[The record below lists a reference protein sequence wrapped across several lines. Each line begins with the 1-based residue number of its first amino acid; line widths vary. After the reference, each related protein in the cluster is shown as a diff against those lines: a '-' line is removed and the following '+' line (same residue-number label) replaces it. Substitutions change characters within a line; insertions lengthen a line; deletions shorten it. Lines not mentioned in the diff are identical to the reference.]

1 MASRASD
8 IGPPESRG
16 DQDDLDR
23 LAVHLVPM
31 RRRHLRAIMRIEAQV
46 YPRPWSLPLFLS
58 ELNLRT
64 SRVYFVARVG
74 GAVVGYCGLML
85 VEGDGHITN
94 IAVDPAWHRHQI
106 GTRLLLNA
114 VRQSLA
120 RGATR
125 MTLEVR
131 MSNRAAQ
138 NMYRK
143 FGFESAGVRK
153 NYYAESREDALIM
166 WAYGLDRPE
175 YAERISAIESGIRGS
190 TLLEDGDFGRS

>member
-8 IGPPESRG
+8 IGPPESPG
-16 DQDDLDR
+16 DPDDADR

-31 RRRHLRAIMRIEAQV
+31 RRRHLRAVMRIEAQV

-64 SRVYFVARVG
+64 SRAYFVARVG
-74 GAVVGYCGLML
+74 GTVVGYCGLML

-94 IAVDPAWHRHQI
+94 IAVDPLWQRHQI

-114 VRQSLA
+114 TRHCLA

-138 NMYRK
+138 TMYRK
-143 FGFESAGVRK
+143 FGFEAAGVRK

-166 WAYGLDRPE
+166 WAYGLDTAK
-175 YAERISAIESGIRGS
+175 YAERLSVIESGIRGS
-190 TLLEDGDFGRS
+190 TLVEDGDFGR

>member
-16 DQDDLDR
+16 DPEGLDR

-31 RRRHLRAIMRIEAQV
+31 RRRHLRGVMRIEAQV

-64 SRVYFVARVG
+64 SRVYYVARVG

-94 IAVDPAWHRHQI
+94 IAVDPAWQRHQI

-114 VRQSLA
+114 TRQSLA

-138 NMYRK
+138 AMYRK
-143 FGFESAGVRK
+143 FGFEAAGVRK

-166 WAYGLDRPE
+166 WAYGLNTAA
-175 YAERISAIESGIRGS
+175 YAERLAVIDSGIRGS
-190 TLLEDGDFGRS
+190 TLVEDGNLGR